1 MGLGDFLKRQFR
13 KVIQWE
19 PVDKD
24 IIVWKYPLERKEE
37 FMRKSMLVVREGQK
51 AIFIKEGKLCD
62 VFGPGSY
69 RLDDIKNIPVLTA
82 LYNWKYAWETPYTGD
97 LYFVSTRQ
105 FIDNKWGTSNPV
117 MMKDKDFG
125 MVRVRGYGVYSF
137 AIGVPTYAMNE
148 LFGSTG
154 GLTVRDVDDY
164 FKKIIVSV
172 LTNSI
177 AESGV
182 SALELA
188 AHYDDIA
195 QIALAKMQ
203 GDFDKMGIEIKGLYI
218 ENLSVPEEVEK
229 MIDKRTSV
237 GVMGDAMQGYAQM
250 ESVGA
255 MRDAARNPGMSG
267 GMANAGIGLGAGLG
281 IGKMFAEGMA
291 GAVNAEAKVAC
302 PHCGATVKKGA
313 KFCPECGKEI
323 KAEEKKVCPKC
334 GVQVK
339 KSAKFCPE
347 CGEKLG
353 SKVCSECGC
362 EVPAGTKFC
371 PECGK
376 KIK

>member
-19 PVDKD
+19 TDDKNA
-24 IIVWKYPLERKEE
+24 IVWKYPLERKEE
-37 FMRKSMLVVREGQK
+37 IMRKSTLVVREGQK

-62 VFGPGSY
+62 VFGPGTY
-69 RLDDIKNIPVLTA
+69 ELDDIKNIPLLTA
-82 LYNWKYAWETPYTGD
+82 LYHWKTAWESPYTGD
-97 LYFVSTRQ
+97 LYFVSTKQ

-154 GLTVRDVDDY
+154 GLTVSDVDNY

-177 AESGV
+177 AESGA

-188 AHYDDIA
+188 ANYDDIA
-195 QIALAKMQ
+195 EIALGKMRE
-203 GDFDKMGIEIKGLYI
+203 DFGRMGIEIKGLYI

-237 GVMGDAMQGYAQM
+237 GVMGDAMGGYAQM
-250 ESVGA
+250 ESLGA
-255 MRDAARNPGMSG
+255 MRDAAKNPGMG
-267 GMANAGIGLGAGLG
+267 GLAGAGVGLGAGLG
-281 IGKMFAEGMA
+281 IGKMFAEGMS
-291 GAVNAEAKVAC
+291 GAVESGEKC
-302 PHCGATVKKGA
+302 PHCGASAKKGA
-313 KFCPECGKEI
+313 KFCPECGKPMKVVKI
-323 KAEEKKVCPKC
+323 KCPSC
-334 GVQVK
+334 GK
-339 KSAKFCPE
+339 
-347 CGEKLG
+347 
-353 SKVCSECGC
+353 
-362 EVPAGTKFC
+362 EVDEGTKFC
-371 PECGK
+371 PECGESLAPK
-376 KIK
+376 VCPKCGVKVKTGAKFCPECGAKIK

>member
-1 MGLGDFLKRQFR
+1 MGLGSFLKRQFR

-19 PVDKD
+19 PEDRDV
-24 IIVWKYPLERKEE
+24 IVWKFPLERIEE

-62 VFGPGSY
+62 VFGPGTY
-69 RLDDIKNIPVLTA
+69 ELEDIKNIPILTA

-125 MVRVRGYGVYSF
+125 MVRVRGFGVYSF

-148 LFGSTG
+148 LFGATG
-154 GLTVRDVDDY
+154 GLSVSDVDNY

-182 SALELA
+182 SALDLA
-188 AHYDDIA
+188 AHYDDISA
-195 QIALAKMQ
+195 IALAKMQ
-203 GDFDKMGIEIKGLYI
+203 DDFGKMGIEIKGLYI

-250 ESVGA
+250 ETLGA
-255 MRDAARNPGMSG
+255 MRDAAKNPGASG
-267 GMANAGIGLGAGLG
+267 NMANAGIGLGAGLG
-281 IGKMFAEGMA
+281 IGKMFAENMA
-291 GAVNAEAKVAC
+291 GAVTAENKVRC

-313 KFCPECGKEI
+313 KFCPECGKEMTD
-323 KAEEKKVCPKC
+323 EKITCPVCGKE
-334 GVQVK
+334 VRK
-339 KSAKFCPE
+339 NAKFCPE
-347 CGEKLG
+347 CGAGLG
-353 SKVCSECGC
+353 NKKCPECGK

>member
-1 MGLGDFLKRQFR
+1 MGLGSFLKRQFR

-19 PVDKD
+19 TDDKNA
-24 IIVWKYPLERKEE
+24 IVWKFPLERKEE
-37 FMRKSMLVVREGQK
+37 IMRRSTLVVREGQK
-51 AIFIKEGKLCD
+51 AIFINEGKLCD
-62 VFGPGSY
+62 VFGPGTY
-69 RLDDIKNIPVLTA
+69 ELDELKNIPILTA
-82 LYNWKYAWETPYTGD
+82 LYNWKTAWETPHTAD
-97 LYFVSTRQ
+97 LYFVSTKQ

-154 GLTVRDVDDY
+154 GLTVSDVDNY

-188 AHYDDIA
+188 AHYDDISA
-195 QIALAKMQ
+195 IALEKMKE
-203 GDFDKMGIEIKGLYI
+203 DFGRMGIEIKGLYI

-237 GVMGDAMQGYAQM
+237 GVMGDAMPGYAQM
-250 ESVGA
+250 ETLGA
-255 MRDAARNPGMSG
+255 MRDAAKNPGASG
-267 GMANAGIGLGAGLG
+267 NMANAGIGLGAGLG
-281 IGKMFAEGMA
+281 IGRMFAENMA
-291 GAVNAEAKVAC
+291 GAATAEPKVAC
-302 PHCGATVKKGA
+302 PNCGAQVKKGA

-323 KAEEKKVCPKC
+323 VSDDRRVCPKC
-334 GVQVK
+334 GAKVRK
-339 KSAKFCPE
+339 TAKFCPE
-347 CGEKLG
+347 CGEKLEDKTCPECG
-353 SKVCSECGC
+353 SKI
-362 EVPAGTKFC
+362 PAGTKFC

-376 KIK
+376 KVK

>member
-1 MGLGDFLKRQFR
+1 MGLGSFLKRQFR

-19 PVDKD
+19 PEDRDV
-24 IIVWKYPLERKEE
+24 IVWKFPLERKEE

-62 VFGPGSY
+62 VFGPGTY
-69 RLDDIKNIPVLTA
+69 ELEDIKNIPILTA

-125 MVRVRGYGVYSF
+125 MVRVRGFGVYSF

-148 LFGSTG
+148 LFGATG
-154 GLTVRDVDDY
+154 GLSVSDVDNY

-188 AHYDDIA
+188 AHYDDISA
-195 QIALAKMQ
+195 IALAKMQ
-203 GDFDKMGIEIKGLYI
+203 DDFGKMGIEIKGLYI

-334 GVQVK
+334 GAQVK

-353 SKVCSECGC
+353 NKVCSECGC

>member
-154 GLTVRDVDDY
+154 GLTIRDVDDY

-203 GDFDKMGIEIKGLYI
+203 GDFGKMGIEIKGLYI

-334 GVQVK
+334 GAQVK

-353 SKVCSECGC
+353 NKVCSECGC